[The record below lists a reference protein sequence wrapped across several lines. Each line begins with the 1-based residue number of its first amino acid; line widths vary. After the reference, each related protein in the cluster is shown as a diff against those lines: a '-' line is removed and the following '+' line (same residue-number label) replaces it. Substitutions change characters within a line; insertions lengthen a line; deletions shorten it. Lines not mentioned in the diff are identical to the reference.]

1 MNFAFI
7 VKDGKVSEVD
17 ARPALDACGNGG
29 FVWIHMS
36 ARNAETI
43 PWLGKVAKL
52 PDIVVSA
59 LTATETRPRC
69 DPIGAGALVNL
80 RGPAIDPESIED
92 ALASVRIWIERGR
105 AISVG
110 RHALQATPIVA
121 EQVRAGQISDPGDL
135 VTAYAT
141 AVTDQLDPI
150 ITGLGDQLDDCELGI
165 EEARHLALRHEIA
178 ATRSEAIGYRRFV
191 APQRQALERLG
202 MLQCDW
208 LDEHDRLHLVEAAD
222 RFARMAEELENVRE
236 RAALMHEQLTDLRAE
251 VLETR
256 ALLISVVALVFLP
269 LTFLTGLL
277 GMNVQG
283 IPFAQEPWA
292 FWGVVGVC
300 SAISIA
306 ITAYFVRAHWF
317 PR

>member
-1 MNFAFI
+1 MNLAFV

-43 PWLGKVAKL
+43 PWLSKIAKL
-52 PDIVVSA
+52 PDVVVSA

-80 RGPAIDPESIED
+80 RGPAVDPESIED
-92 ALASVRIWIERGR
+92 ALASIRVWIERGR

-121 EQVRAGQISDPGDL
+121 ELVRAGQISDPGDL

-141 AVTDQLDPI
+141 AVTDQLDPV
-150 ITGLGDQLDDCELGI
+150 ITGLGDKLDDCELGI

-178 ATRSEAIGYRRFV
+178 TTRSEAIGYRRFV

-208 LDEHDRLHLVEAAD
+208 LDERDRLHLVEAAD
-222 RFARMAEELENVRE
+222 RFARMAEELESVRE

-277 GMNVQG
+277 GMNVAG
-283 IPFAQEPWA
+283 IPFAHEPWA
-292 FWGVVGVC
+292 FAGVVTLCVAMAVG
-300 SAISIA
+300 IA
-306 ITAYFVRAHWF
+306 GYFLWRHWF
-317 PR
+317 EG